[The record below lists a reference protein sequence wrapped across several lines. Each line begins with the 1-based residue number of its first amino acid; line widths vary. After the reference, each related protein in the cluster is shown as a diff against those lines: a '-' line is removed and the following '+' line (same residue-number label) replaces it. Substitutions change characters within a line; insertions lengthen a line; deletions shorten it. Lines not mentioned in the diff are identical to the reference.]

1 MGAKY
6 IAFYE
11 NIGTGIQFDNIRY
24 SPVEGDRFTC
34 FETVLFMLFDTFIHL
49 ILMWYIENVYPG
61 IFKTIFL
68 LIF

>member
-1 MGAKY
+1 LFSTSAFGMGAKY

-24 SPVEGDRFTC
+24 SPVEGDLFTC
-34 FETVLFMLFDTFIHL
+34 FETVMFMLLDTFLHL

-61 IFKTIFL
+61 I
-68 LIF
+68 